1 MALVRATLPTALP
14 TVRQFVADFKKL
26 AREAGS
32 SPALDNLA
40 LSLDGLETYS
50 SRKPV
55 DVELILLSSLDAE
68 EANRVSTWLGPG
80 FPAAQLLSPPADGV
94 EIGVPGP
101 PLELRVQLRSAQ
113 GRAPRKAGAPRP
125 GVLVVIANKP
135 VSLDEDAESALVR
148 AFEDRPHVVLL
159 ASARPSAPPPLAP
172 APETVGEGAPV
183 EPPAPPSPADDPFFK
198 SLEARAKAGAWTC
211 LTHRVPPE
219 LSLQARLAA
228 APWDSLQDLFR
239 AHSVALALDSLMG
252 VFEMAIEQQEKE
264 IRVNKA
270 VTQQKLAKFGPQ
282 KGPGAAA

>member
-1 MALVRATLPTALP
+1 MPRKRTASRPGWALA
-14 TVRQFVADFKKL
+14 
-26 AREAGS
+26 
-32 SPALDNLA
+32 
-40 LSLDGLETYS
+40 
-50 SRKPV
+50 SR
-55 DVELILLSSLDAE
+55 
-68 EANRVSTWLGPG
+68 
-80 FPAAQLLSPPADGV
+80 PPSCSR
-94 EIGVPGP
+94 PPP

-159 ASARPSAPPPLAP
+159 ASARPSAPPPLA
-172 APETVGEGAPV
+172 
-183 EPPAPPSPADDPFFK
+183 
-198 SLEARAKAGAWTC
+198 
-211 LTHRVPPE
+211 
-219 LSLQARLAA
+219 A

-282 KGPGAAA
+282 KGPGAAASPIADLLADLKTRTQRLSQEFERGAAERLQDLM